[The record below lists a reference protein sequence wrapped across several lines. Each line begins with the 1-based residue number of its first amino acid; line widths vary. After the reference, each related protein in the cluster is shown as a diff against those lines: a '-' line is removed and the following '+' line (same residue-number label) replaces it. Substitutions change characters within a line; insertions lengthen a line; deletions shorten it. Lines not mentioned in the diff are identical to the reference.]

1 MINTNQPFHFRTK
14 SWAKINNGTMYNT
27 NSQIKFKTTILNSIS
42 YQAYIQFKGVNGTFE
57 NFLVCRY
64 LPKNSCFVRLP
75 NNDIGSQMVQSPVEM
90 KLKYRSKKYQ
100 SL

>member
-42 YQAYIQFKGVNGTFE
+42 YQAYIQFKGVNATFE

-64 LPKNSCFVRLP
+64 LPKNSCFVRLS